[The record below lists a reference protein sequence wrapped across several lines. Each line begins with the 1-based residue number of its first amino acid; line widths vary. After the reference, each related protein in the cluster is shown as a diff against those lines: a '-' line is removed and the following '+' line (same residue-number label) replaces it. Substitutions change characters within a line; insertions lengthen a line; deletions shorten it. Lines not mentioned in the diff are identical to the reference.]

1 MSSTTLTL
9 YTFSKLCPFFK
20 TLFMGM
26 WLRAWCDMLEADEI
40 SKRKPNMGRQ
50 LLPLRFWGGDWQIG
64 YIACIIASSLYSS
77 SVTMGSK
84 ILWSCIETFITRG
97 YKTDQSVFSF
107 IPNFTIDSLLMV
119 FDLIENFR
127 FATGTNTF
135 KNYQIVSHQIWN

>member
-1 MSSTTLTL
+1 MPKLSQAWKLSLFLVNSIDLSSWTRNKFVNNLSSTTLTL

-77 SVTMGSK
+77 FITIGSK
-84 ILWSCIETFITRG
+84 ILWSCT
-97 YKTDQSVFSF
+97 
-107 IPNFTIDSLLMV
+107 L
-119 FDLIENFR
+119 
-127 FATGTNTF
+127 
-135 KNYQIVSHQIWN
+135 IWNWQKISGLQNTQINK